1 MDSLFPYQCRLQL
14 HFATKMFLSS
24 FYFMAHES
32 GNPFFFSIVESRNL
46 QICLPM
52 IEELKLDNLFIKT
65 SIFRLPECDTVI
77 IRNIYLVFVPGSW
90 PELPKS
96 L

>member
-32 GNPFFFSIVESRNL
+32 GNPFFFFNSRIQEFANL
-46 QICLPM
+46 PAY
-52 IEELKLDNLFIKT
+52 D
-65 SIFRLPECDTVI
+65 
-77 IRNIYLVFVPGSW
+77 
-90 PELPKS
+90 
-96 L
+96 